1 MTATLVARAKSRLGL
16 PQLTTGLN
24 NWLLCWV
31 VLPNLAF
38 CALWLIA
45 TPPRMG
51 SILATGVVGLLV
63 RRASY
68 GARVIGFIAATIYSG
83 AIYLSA
89 IFNLTVHHLLVSL
102 RFFAELDP
110 LGSPAYLAAI
120 GAMITL
126 IAIAVRLL
134 HREMQFGGAAEL
146 LVAILALLAVAG
158 LDRLV
163 GLHSRGSYM
172 RLPDASAPFESAVGN
187 SGFAAGLD
195 GHRHAMIVMVEAMGS
210 PVNPTI
216 DRLMFEAW
224 RSPAITRRYDVSFGT
239 NAFYGSTTNGELR
252 ELCAR
257 WGEYRAVV
265 DKLDPTCLPA
275 RAARHGYDTTAVHG
289 FTREFFDR
297 DRWYP
302 NIGFGRDIFGDTLI
316 RQGTGECDGV
326 FPGACDVR
334 IAPLLGQILKDAKR
348 PQFLYWLTLN
358 SHLPVPSSNVLGT
371 EECLE
376 RNPGFPVNR
385 AGLCR
390 LVSVIRAT
398 NASLAAVLTDPALPA
413 TEVLI
418 VGDHL
423 PPFFGHVSRSQ
434 FDQGRVPWVR
444 LVPKD
449 R

>member
-1 MTATLVARAKSRLGL
+1 MDATLPARAPSRPWL
-16 PQLTTGLN
+16 PHPTTGLA

-38 CALWLIA
+38 CALWVIA
-45 TPPRMG
+45 TPPRMEA
-51 SILATGVVGLLV
+51 ILATGVIGLIV
-63 RRASY
+63 RRAPY
-68 GARVIGFIAATIYSG
+68 GVRLCGFVVSTIYSI
-83 AIYLSA
+83 ATYLSA

-102 RFFAELDP
+102 RFFAELHP
-110 LGSPAYLAAI
+110 LGSPEYLAAI
-120 GAMITL
+120 GAMVMLT
-126 IAIAVRLL
+126 ATTVRLL
-134 HREMQFGGAAEL
+134 RRDMRFGSAAEL
-146 LVAILALLAVAG
+146 LVAVVSLLAVAG

-163 GLHSRGSYM
+163 GMHSRGSYNHV
-172 RLPDASAPFESAVGN
+172 PDATAPFESAVGR
-187 SGFAAGLD
+187 SGFAAALNGR
-195 GHRHAMIVMVEAMGS
+195 RHAMIVMVEAMGS
-210 PVNPTI
+210 PLNPAL

-224 RSPAITRRYDVSFGT
+224 RSPAITSRYQVTFGT

-257 WGEYRAVV
+257 WDEYHSVL
-265 DKLDPTCLPA
+265 DKPDANCLPA
-275 RAARHGYDTTAVHG
+275 RAGRRGYDATAVHG
-289 FTREFFDR
+289 FNRSFFDR
-297 DRWYP
+297 ARWYP
-302 NIGFGRDIFGDTLI
+302 NIGFRREIFGDMLA
-316 RQGTGECDGV
+316 RQGAGECEGV
-326 FPGACDVR
+326 FPGPCDTR
-334 IAPLLGQILKDAKR
+334 IAPLLGQMLKDAKR

-358 SHLPVPSSNVLGT
+358 SHLPVPGSAALGT
-371 EECLE
+371 EDCLE

-390 LVSVIRAT
+390 LVAVIRAT

-418 VGDHL
+418 VGDHI

-434 FDQGRVPWVR
+434 FDQARVPWVR